1 MEFYRPRDVASTLIL
16 VGAVVVAIT
25 FTGNA
30 LPQGPLRLS
39 FWVLLF
45 FVTGALSPAPWI
57 VPPASV
63 VFFWIAVAVTPS
75 TQGGCPANQLCEPIP
90 NAAELFVYVSLL
102 VLVSTFGGAALRT
115 MYQLQ
120 KQLRSSQSQEPK
132 EDLPP

>member
-1 MEFYRPRDVASTLIL
+1 ML

-45 FVTGALSPAPWI
+45 FVTGALAPAPWI
-57 VPPASV
+57 VPPASLAS
-63 VFFWIAVAVTPS
+63 FWIVVALTPS
-75 TQGGCPANQLCEPIP
+75 TQGACPANQLCEPIP
-90 NAAELFVYVSLL
+90 NATELAVYVSLL
-102 VLVSTFGGAALRT
+102 VLVSTFAGAALRT
-115 MYQLQ
+115 MYRLQ
-120 KQLRSSQSQEPK
+120 KQLRSTQAKPK